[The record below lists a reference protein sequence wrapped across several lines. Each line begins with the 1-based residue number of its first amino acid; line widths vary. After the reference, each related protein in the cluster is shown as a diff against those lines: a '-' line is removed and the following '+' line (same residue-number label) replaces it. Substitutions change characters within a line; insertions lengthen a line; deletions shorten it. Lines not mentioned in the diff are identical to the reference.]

1 MPIFRRLNFKEETI
15 ILKGFAFFLKQG
27 WKYDKRYI
35 VWLFLLQL
43 VGAITPLA
51 AALLPRMVIDELT
64 GMRRIGYLAMYVLA
78 FAGWSCIS
86 GALAAFL
93 AKDCFTH
100 RCRVDAAFGLEMHER
115 LARADYGNLESPG
128 FKDMQEKA
136 KKFLTCDYHGFGY
149 LLDCGAN
156 IVGQLMI
163 IAGLI
168 AILGAMEL
176 WFILLFAGL
185 AVVASLIESRAMKR
199 AMSLSMEVVN
209 DSRRW
214 TYYAGL
220 FEQAKYGKDI
230 RVNGMAAWLLGRE
243 RQVVARANANL
254 ERQNNCYIASGVKRA
269 GLTYVQQVASYGVL
283 MGKVLAGSLSI
294 GAFTMCISAVTSFS
308 MAVRELMDRLTE
320 IRAYDLY
327 YAQLDEYLNIPQ
339 LLRTGER
346 MPTPGGRRRI
356 EFRDVGFRYPGAE
369 GWALRHIDLVI
380 EPGQRLALV
389 GENGSGKST
398 LIKLLCRLYAPTE
411 GAILMD
417 GVDIREYDY
426 DRYLDQFAAVF
437 QDFQLFD
444 CTLRDNILLGRAM
457 EDDRLDDVIE
467 RVGLR
472 ARVAAL
478 PRGKDTTV
486 GRQFDEEGFEP
497 SGGEA
502 QKIALARAICKDAP
516 VIILDEPSAA
526 MDPRAEYELYC
537 GFDALVRA
545 RTAVYISHRLS
556 VCRFC
561 DKIAVL
567 HQGSLVEYGTHD
579 ALMEQG
585 ARYAELYR
593 MQARYYA
600 E

>member
-1 MPIFRRLNFKEETI
+1 
-15 ILKGFAFFLKQG
+15 
-27 WKYDKRYI
+27 
-35 VWLFLLQL
+35 
-43 VGAITPLA
+43 
-51 AALLPRMVIDELT
+51 
-64 GMRRIGYLAMYVLA
+64 
-78 FAGWSCIS
+78 
-86 GALAAFL
+86 
-93 AKDCFTH
+93 
-100 RCRVDAAFGLEMHER
+100 
-115 LARADYGNLESPG
+115 
-128 FKDMQEKA
+128 MQEKA
-136 KKFLTCDYHGFGY
+136 NKFLTCDYHGFGY

-156 IVGQLMI
+156 IVGQLMT

-168 AILGAMEL
+168 AILGTMEL

-185 AVVASLIESRAMKR
+185 AVVASLIESRAMKK
-199 AMSLSMEVVN
+199 AMSLSMEVVEH
-209 DSRRW
+209 SRRW

-230 RVNGMAAWLLGRE
+230 RLNGMAAWLLGRE
-243 RQVVARANANL
+243 RQVVASANANI
-254 ERQNNCYIASGVKRA
+254 ERQNDCYIASGVKRA
-269 GLTYVQQVASYGVL
+269 GLTFIQQGAAYGVL
-283 MGKVLAGSLSI
+283 MGKVLSGSLSI
-294 GAFTMCISAVTSFS
+294 GAFTMCISAVASFS
-308 MAVRELMDRLTE
+308 GAVRELMDRLTE

-346 MPTPGGRRRI
+346 LPAPGGRRRI
-356 EFRDVGFRYPGAE
+356 ELCDVGFRYPGAE
-369 GWALRHIDLVI
+369 GWALRHVDLTI

-398 LIKLLCRLYAPTE
+398 LVKLLCRLYAPTE

-444 CTLRDNILLGRAM
+444 CSLRDNILLGRAM
-457 EDDRLDDVIE
+457 ADERLDDVIE

-478 PRGKDTTV
+478 PHGKDTTV

-502 QKIALARAICKDAP
+502 QKIALARALCKDAP
-516 VIILDEPSAA
+516 VIILDEPTAA
-526 MDPRAEYELYC
+526 MDPRAEYELYR
-537 GFDALVRA
+537 GFDALVRD

-556 VCRFC
+556 ACRFC
-561 DKIAVL
+561 DRIAVL
-567 HQGSLVEYGTHD
+567 HQGSLVEYGDHA

-593 MQARYYA
+593 MQAQYYA
-600 E
+600 D